1 MSDNQNTSQQ
11 GDTSGGDAWED
22 VGKQFQTLGE
32 SLAKAFRTA
41 WENEQ
46 NQQRLH
52 EMRTGLESIVHNVDQ
67 AIQETAASPEGQQI
81 RSEAGRAAE
90 SLRSATEKTAQDVRP
105 HLVSALR
112 QVNEELQKFINR
124 MEENEK

>member
-11 GDTSGGDAWED
+11 ETSSGGDAWED

-52 EMRTGLESIVHNVDQ
+52 EMRNGLESIVHNVDQ

-81 RSEAGRAAE
+81 RSEANRAAE
-90 SLRSATEKTAQDVRP
+90 SLRSATEQTAQEVRP

-124 MEENEK
+124 MEEKK